1 MIRRDECMYNFSIMP
16 LDEKHLK
23 ESCDDIIEQQKNGIS
38 THAMLMMYFRPDG
51 TPPVNTAQK
60 QCEIFDK
67 YKHYLSQ

>member
-38 THAMLMMYFRPDG
+38 TQGVRTESWTKL
-51 TPPVNTAQK
+51 K
-60 QCEIFDK
+60 
-67 YKHYLSQ
+67 S